1 MTRPSHEFEDPDLP
15 SNAWSDHLLTVLQ
28 DRFGH
33 EVPLRRLGELRH
45 LVRRLAAP
53 AGFATPQQYVLALQ
67 SCELSEPA
75 TQALIRSLTIKE
87 SYFFRDRPAM
97 SSLRDTLLPQL
108 IEQRRD
114 SKVLR
119 VWSAGCSTGE
129 ELYSISILLDELLPD
144 REQWSLSLVGT
155 DLDAHAVAHAR
166 AARYKPWSMRV
177 VLPEERL
184 RYFHEDTATGL
195 LRLRSRYQKDTSFHV
210 HNLVA
215 GKDSIPS
222 PARFDLILCRNVLI
236 YFSIEG
242 QREVA
247 STFREALTPGGLWIT
262 GASDPSPGA
271 PWQTAIH
278 PGLIAHTLDEQFG
291 ERPTLDRTGQRTLR
305 PATSGTAFIPHAPS
319 AVASSAVQQRSLATT
334 DRPPS
339 RSFEHGPLLLAAA
352 PILSPV
358 TTPTEGTSSVTVT
371 DEQQLDA
378 VMRLADA
385 GKLSDA
391 AKLCQTLTERL
402 PLWPRPHLL
411 AATIAQSAGQASD
424 AIAHLKRALYLQP
437 RDAEA
442 QLRLGLLLAQTGA
455 REAAIKALRN
465 VMLYC
470 QSPDASVRADISST
484 ASRLLV
490 QLLREEQT

>member
-1 MTRPSHEFEDPDLP
+1 MTRPSHELEDPDLP

-67 SCELSEPA
+67 SCALSEPA

-97 SSLRDTLLPQL
+97 SALRDTLLPQL

-144 REQWSLSLVGT
+144 REHWSLSLVGT
-155 DLDAHAVAHAR
+155 DLDAHAVAQAR

-195 LRLRSRYQKDTSFHV
+195 LRLRSRYQRDASFHV

-236 YFSIEG
+236 YFSSEG

-262 GASDPSPGA
+262 GSSDPSPGA

-291 ERPTLDRTGQRTLR
+291 ERPTLDRTTQRTLR
-305 PATSGTAFIPHAPS
+305 PATSNPQFTLPAPS
-319 AVASSAVQQRSLATT
+319 ALASPAVPQRANAAT
-334 DRPPS
+334 DRPLS
-339 RSFEHGPLLLAAA
+339 RSVDHGPQLPAAQ
-352 PILSPV
+352 PTPSPV
-358 TTPTEGTSSVTVT
+358 APPVELGSVTVT

-378 VMRLADA
+378 IMRLADA
-385 GKLSDA
+385 GNLSDA
-391 AKLCQTLTERL
+391 ARMCQTLTDRL
-402 PLWPRPHLL
+402 PLWSKPHLL
-411 AATIAQSAGQASD
+411 AATIAQSAGQTSD
-424 AIAHLKRALYLQP
+424 AITHLKRALYLQP

-442 QLRLGLLLAQTGA
+442 QLRLGLLLAQSGA

-470 QSPDASVRADISST
+470 QGPNTSVRTDISSA